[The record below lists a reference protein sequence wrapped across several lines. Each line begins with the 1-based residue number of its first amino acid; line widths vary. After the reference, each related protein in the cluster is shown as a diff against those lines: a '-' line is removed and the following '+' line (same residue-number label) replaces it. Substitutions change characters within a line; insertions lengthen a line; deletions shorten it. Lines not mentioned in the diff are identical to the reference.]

1 MHSQADCSTRLL
13 LCLLLMI
20 LLLLQRVGLGLPLS
34 AALSCSQPAL
44 PASCWRLA
52 CLPARVC
59 TDISLSRM
67 QGIFVFNLML
77 SMQALSISGQST
89 SWQDKCVE
97 ALCLPGAP
105 DS

>member
-1 MHSQADCSTRLL
+1 MHSQADCSTKSL

-20 LLLLQRVGLGLPLS
+20 VLLLQRVGLGLTLS
-34 AALSCSQPAL
+34 AALSCSQSAL

-59 TDISLSRM
+59 TDISLSRL

-77 SMQALSISGQST
+77 SLQVLSISGQST
-89 SWQDKCVE
+89 SWQGKCFK